1 MVSVVTIGGSEYRLR
16 FGMLAAERIAKMSE
30 NGQKELTNI
39 QTLTAI
45 IWYGHENWCDDN
57 DVPFTLAKSEVINHI
72 EDAFL
77 ISKDLVKQKELA
89 DVGSQFAATRFIA
102 DIAKEASEPS
112 NGAKK
117 KKIGANTGG

>member
-1 MVSVVTIGGSEYRLR
+1 MVSVVTISGSEYKLR
-16 FGMLAAERIAKMSE
+16 FGMLAAERIAKMSN

-57 DVPFTLAKSEVINHI
+57 EVPFTLAKSEVINHI

-77 ISKDLVKQKELA
+77 ISKDLDKQKELA
-89 DVGSQFAATRFIA
+89 DIGSQFAATRFIA
-102 DIAKEASEPS
+102 DIAKQAGEGS
-112 NGAKK
+112 KK
-117 KKIGANTGG
+117 KKIGTNTAG